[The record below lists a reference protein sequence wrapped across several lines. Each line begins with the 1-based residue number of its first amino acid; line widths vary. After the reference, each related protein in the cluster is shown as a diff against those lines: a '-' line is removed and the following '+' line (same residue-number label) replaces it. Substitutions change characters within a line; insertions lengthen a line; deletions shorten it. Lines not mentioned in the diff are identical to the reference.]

1 MNRIKKKETEF
12 WNFINICSV
21 FLAFISLYTTAEGMN
36 RFFFREDRIHGY
48 LISLAVQ
55 GILLSLNLRLPRYLM
70 GKALPAKACAIGLYV
85 FTVLW
90 SSGFSY
96 IFMSNVIYQ
105 DTWMKDAQI
114 EMTGLYQEGKQKLT
128 VQAGEAMEKAVGEV
142 LGDVTAFKSRAVQN
156 DGTVLTAGTS
166 VEYQNYLPLFAEDP
180 RMLQAIYALQEGK
193 SASGEVSVILDT
205 LKEKE
210 ETLTGELE
218 AVTQKL
224 EETDSKLSQLD
235 QQRTELIDKRTK
247 VAAGSDAH
255 SSYTDSINEKTE
267 SIRSL
272 KDEKE
277 NDAKEAQEIR
287 DRLRAVQSMLSAG
300 QLTQN
305 SASGQT
311 DQDFAGI
318 MAQLGSSEPDL
329 EEIGRM
335 TDNIYATLVGG
346 TQAGQNMEEYEQ
358 LLEDYLK
365 LRSDLGTASDIRGVI
380 AWLEEEDTVAEETE
394 RLVKMDGG
402 EEGLNLWRESWNQAL
417 TGLKS
422 QVLLIPEDIDVTD
435 TVQTGKK
442 AEQWKKEREKLLGGI
457 TGMQRNYL
465 LELND
470 VEKAGNYLFGSFPAM
485 AWFSLLFAVYL
496 DTAPMLLAVFK
507 YCSAK
512 RVKEDG
518 KEKTK
523 SMVFRT
529 AVGAGCMAFVIL
541 NSIILMRFFC
551 LT

>member
-166 VEYQNYLPLFAEDP
+166 VEYQNYLPLVAEDP

-218 AVTQKL
+218 SVTQKL
-224 EETDSKLSQLD
+224 EETDNKLSQLD
-235 QQRTELIDKRTK
+235 QQRTELSDKQTK

-329 EEIGRM
+329 EEIGLM

-457 TGMQRNYL
+457 TGTQRNYL

-541 NSIILMRFFC
+541 NSIILMRFF
-551 LT
+551 

>member
-218 AVTQKL
+218 SVTQKL

-380 AWLEEEDTVAEETE
+380 AWLEEEDTVADETE

-402 EEGLNLWRESWNQAL
+402 EEGMNLWRESWNQAL

-541 NSIILMRFFC
+541 NSIILMRFF
-551 LT
+551 

>member
-70 GKALPAKACAIGLYV
+70 GKALPAKVCAIGLYV

-218 AVTQKL
+218 SVTQKL
-224 EETDSKLSQLD
+224 EETDNKLSQLD

-346 TQAGQNMEEYEQ
+346 TQAGQNMEGYEQ

-435 TVQTGKK
+435 TAQTGKK

-541 NSIILMRFFC
+541 NSIILMRFF
-551 LT
+551 

>member
-70 GKALPAKACAIGLYV
+70 GKALPAKVCAIGLYV

-218 AVTQKL
+218 SVTQKL
-224 EETDSKLSQLD
+224 EETDNKLSQLD

-335 TDNIYATLVGG
+335 TDNIYATLGGG
-346 TQAGQNMEEYEQ
+346 TQAGQNMEGYEQ

-435 TVQTGKK
+435 TAQTGKK

-541 NSIILMRFFC
+541 NSIILMRFF
-551 LT
+551 

>member
-1 MNRIKKKETEF
+1 MKRIKKKETEF

-318 MAQLGSSEPDL
+318 MAQLGSTEPDL
-329 EEIGRM
+329 EEIGRL

-402 EEGLNLWRESWNQAL
+402 EEGLNLWRDTWNQAL

-485 AWFSLLFAVYL
+485 AWFSLLFAIYL

-529 AVGAGCMAFVIL
+529 AIGAGCMAFVIL
-541 NSIILMRFFC
+541 NSIILMRFF
-551 LT
+551 

>member
-218 AVTQKL
+218 SVTQKL
-224 EETDSKLSQLD
+224 EETDNKLSQLD

-380 AWLEEEDTVAEETE
+380 AWLEEEDTVADETE

-442 AEQWKKEREKLLGGI
+442 EEQWKKEREKLLGGI

-541 NSIILMRFFC
+541 NSIILMRFF
-551 LT
+551 

>member
-36 RFFFREDRIHGY
+36 RFFFREDKIHGY

-210 ETLTGELE
+210 DTLTGELE

-380 AWLEEEDTVAEETE
+380 AWLEEEDTVADETE

-442 AEQWKKEREKLLGGI
+442 EEQWKKEREKLLGGI

-541 NSIILMRFFC
+541 NSIILMRFF
-551 LT
+551 

>member
-210 ETLTGELE
+210 DTLTGELE

-311 DQDFAGI
+311 DQDFAGL

-541 NSIILMRFFC
+541 NSIILMRFF
-551 LT
+551 

>member
-210 ETLTGELE
+210 ETLSGELE

-224 EETDSKLSQLD
+224 EETDSKLFQLD

-402 EEGLNLWRESWNQAL
+402 EEGLNLWRDTWNQAL

-435 TVQTGKK
+435 MVQTGKK

-470 VEKAGNYLFGSFPAM
+470 VEKAGNYLFGRFPAM

-529 AVGAGCMAFVIL
+529 AIGAGCMAFVIL
-541 NSIILMRFFC
+541 NSIILMRFF
-551 LT
+551 

>member
-210 ETLTGELE
+210 DTLTGELE

-402 EEGLNLWRESWNQAL
+402 EEGLNLWRDTWNQAL

-541 NSIILMRFFC
+541 NSIILMRFF
-551 LT
+551 

>member
-210 ETLTGELE
+210 DTLTGELE

-380 AWLEEEDTVAEETE
+380 AWLEEEDTVADETE

-442 AEQWKKEREKLLGGI
+442 EEQWKKEREKLLGGI

-518 KEKTK
+518 KEKIK

-541 NSIILMRFFC
+541 NSIILMRFF
-551 LT
+551 

>member
-156 DGTVLTAGTS
+156 DGTVLNAGTS

-210 ETLTGELE
+210 DTLTGELE

-402 EEGLNLWRESWNQAL
+402 EEGLNLWRDTWNQAL

-541 NSIILMRFFC
+541 NSIILMRFF
-551 LT
+551 

>member
-156 DGTVLTAGTS
+156 DGTVLSAGTS

-210 ETLTGELE
+210 DTLTGELE

-346 TQAGQNMEEYEQ
+346 TQAGQDMEEYEQ

-402 EEGLNLWRESWNQAL
+402 EEGLNMWRESWNQAL
-417 TGLKS
+417 TELKS

-512 RVKEDG
+512 RVKEEG

-529 AVGAGCMAFVIL
+529 AVGVGCMAFVIL
-541 NSIILMRFFC
+541 NSIILMRFF
-551 LT
+551 

>member
-470 VEKAGNYLFGSFPAM
+470 VEKAGNYLFGSFPVM

-541 NSIILMRFFC
+541 NSIILMRFF
-551 LT
+551 

>member
-36 RFFFREDRIHGY
+36 RFSFREDRIHGY

-70 GKALPAKACAIGLYV
+70 GKALPAKVCAIGLYV

-205 LKEKE
+205 LKE
-210 ETLTGELE
+210 TLTGELE
-218 AVTQKL
+218 SVTQKL
-224 EETDSKLSQLD
+224 EETDNKLSQLD

-277 NDAKEAQEIR
+277 NDAKEAQQIR

-346 TQAGQNMEEYEQ
+346 TQAGQNMEGYEQ

-435 TVQTGKK
+435 TAQTGKK

-541 NSIILMRFFC
+541 NSIILMRFF
-551 LT
+551 

>member
-70 GKALPAKACAIGLYV
+70 GKALPAKVCAIGLYV

-218 AVTQKL
+218 SVTQKL
-224 EETDSKLSQLD
+224 EETDNKLSQLD

-435 TVQTGKK
+435 TAQTGKK

-541 NSIILMRFFC
+541 NSIILMRFF
-551 LT
+551 

>member
-210 ETLTGELE
+210 DTLTGELE

-529 AVGAGCMAFVIL
+529 AIGAGCMAFLIL
-541 NSIILMRFFC
+541 NSIILMRFF
-551 LT
+551 

>member
-318 MAQLGSSEPDL
+318 MAQLGSTEPDL
-329 EEIGRM
+329 EEIGRL

-402 EEGLNLWRESWNQAL
+402 EEGLNLWRDTWNQAL

-485 AWFSLLFAVYL
+485 AWFSLLFAIYL

-512 RVKEDG
+512 RVNEDG

-529 AVGAGCMAFVIL
+529 AIGAGCMAFVIL
-541 NSIILMRFFC
+541 NSIILMRFF
-551 LT
+551 

>member
-70 GKALPAKACAIGLYV
+70 GKALPAKVCAIGLYV

-346 TQAGQNMEEYEQ
+346 TQAGQNMEGYEQ

-435 TVQTGKK
+435 TAQTGKK

-485 AWFSLLFAVYL
+485 AWFSLLFAIYL

-541 NSIILMRFFC
+541 NSIILMRFF
-551 LT
+551 

>member
-529 AVGAGCMAFVIL
+529 AVGACCMAFVIL
-541 NSIILMRFFC
+541 NSIILMRFF
-551 LT
+551 

>member
-1 MNRIKKKETEF
+1 
-12 WNFINICSV
+12 
-21 FLAFISLYTTAEGMN
+21 
-36 RFFFREDRIHGY
+36 
-48 LISLAVQ
+48 
-55 GILLSLNLRLPRYLM
+55 
-70 GKALPAKACAIGLYV
+70 
-85 FTVLW
+85 
-90 SSGFSY
+90 
-96 IFMSNVIYQ
+96 
-105 DTWMKDAQI
+105 
-114 EMTGLYQEGKQKLT
+114 
-128 VQAGEAMEKAVGEV
+128 
-142 LGDVTAFKSRAVQN
+142 
-156 DGTVLTAGTS
+156 
-166 VEYQNYLPLFAEDP
+166 
-180 RMLQAIYALQEGK
+180 MLQAIYALQEGK

-218 AVTQKL
+218 SVTQKL
-224 EETDSKLSQLD
+224 EETDNKLSQLD

-346 TQAGQNMEEYEQ
+346 TQAGQNMEGYEQ

-435 TVQTGKK
+435 TAQTGKK

-541 NSIILMRFFC
+541 NSIILMRFF
-551 LT
+551 

>member
-70 GKALPAKACAIGLYV
+70 GKALPAKVCAIGLYV

-218 AVTQKL
+218 SVTQKL
-224 EETDSKLSQLD
+224 EETDNKLSQLD

-272 KDEKE
+272 EDEKE

-346 TQAGQNMEEYEQ
+346 TQAGQNMEGYEQ

-435 TVQTGKK
+435 TAQTGKK

-541 NSIILMRFFC
+541 NSIILMRFF
-551 LT
+551 

>member
-48 LISLAVQ
+48 LISLEVQ

-70 GKALPAKACAIGLYV
+70 GKALPAKVCAIGLYV

-218 AVTQKL
+218 SVTQKL
-224 EETDSKLSQLD
+224 EETDNKLSQLD

-346 TQAGQNMEEYEQ
+346 TQAGQNMEGYEQ

-435 TVQTGKK
+435 TAQTGKK

-541 NSIILMRFFC
+541 NSIILMRFF
-551 LT
+551 

>member
-277 NDAKEAQEIR
+277 NDTKEAQEIR

-541 NSIILMRFFC
+541 NSIILMRFF
-551 LT
+551 

>member
-70 GKALPAKACAIGLYV
+70 GKALPAKVCAIGLYV

-218 AVTQKL
+218 SVTQKL
-224 EETDSKLSQLD
+224 EETDNKLSQLD

-346 TQAGQNMEEYEQ
+346 TQAGQNMEGYEQ

-435 TVQTGKK
+435 TAQTGKK

-541 NSIILMRFFC
+541 NSIIRMRFF
-551 LT
+551 

>member
-210 ETLTGELE
+210 DTLTGELE

-365 LRSDLGTASDIRGVI
+365 LRSDLGTASDIRGVL

-529 AVGAGCMAFVIL
+529 AIGAGCMAFLIL
-541 NSIILMRFFC
+541 NSIILMRFF
-551 LT
+551 

>member
-210 ETLTGELE
+210 DTLTGELE

-235 QQRTELIDKRTK
+235 QQRTELIDKQTK

-380 AWLEEEDTVAEETE
+380 AWLEEEDTVADETE

-442 AEQWKKEREKLLGGI
+442 EEQWKKEREKLLGGI

-541 NSIILMRFFC
+541 NSIILMRFF
-551 LT
+551 

>member
-224 EETDSKLSQLD
+224 EEMDSKLSQLD

-318 MAQLGSSEPDL
+318 MAQLGSTEPDL

-335 TDNIYATLVGG
+335 TDNIYSTLVGG

-402 EEGLNLWRESWNQAL
+402 EEGLNLWRDSWNQAL

-485 AWFSLLFAVYL
+485 AWFSLLFAIYL

-512 RVKEDG
+512 RVKEEG

-541 NSIILMRFFC
+541 NSIILMRFF
-551 LT
+551 

>member
-470 VEKAGNYLFGSFPAM
+470 VEKAGNYLFGSFPSM

-541 NSIILMRFFC
+541 NSIILMRFF
-551 LT
+551 

>member
-48 LISLAVQ
+48 LISMAVQ

-114 EMTGLYQEGKQKLT
+114 EMTGLYQKGKQKLT

-210 ETLTGELE
+210 DTLTGELE

-272 KDEKE
+272 KDEKQ

-318 MAQLGSSEPDL
+318 MAQLGSTEPDL

-346 TQAGQNMEEYEQ
+346 TQAGQDMVEYEQ

-402 EEGLNLWRESWNQAL
+402 EEGLNLWRDSWNQAL

-518 KEKTK
+518 KEKMK

-541 NSIILMRFFC
+541 NSIILMRFF
-551 LT
+551 

>member
-21 FLAFISLYTTAEGMN
+21 FLAFISLYTTAEGLN

-318 MAQLGSSEPDL
+318 MAQLGSTEPDL
-329 EEIGRM
+329 EEIGRL

-402 EEGLNLWRESWNQAL
+402 EEGLNLWRDTWNQAL

-485 AWFSLLFAVYL
+485 AWFSLLFAIYL

-529 AVGAGCMAFVIL
+529 AIGAGCMAFVIL
-541 NSIILMRFFC
+541 NSIILMRFF
-551 LT
+551 

>member
-218 AVTQKL
+218 SVTQKL
-224 EETDSKLSQLD
+224 EETDNKLSQLD

-346 TQAGQNMEEYEQ
+346 TQAGQNMEGYEQ

-435 TVQTGKK
+435 TAQTGKK

-541 NSIILMRFFC
+541 NSIILMRFF
-551 LT
+551 

>member
-210 ETLTGELE
+210 DTLTGELE

-255 SSYTDSINEKTE
+255 NSYTDSINEKTE

-417 TGLKS
+417 AGLKS

-541 NSIILMRFFC
+541 NSIILMRFF
-551 LT
+551 

>member
-70 GKALPAKACAIGLYV
+70 GKALPAKVCAIGLYV

-210 ETLTGELE
+210 ETLTGKLE
-218 AVTQKL
+218 SVTQKL
-224 EETDSKLSQLD
+224 EETDNKLSQLD

-346 TQAGQNMEEYEQ
+346 TQAGQNMEGYEQ

-435 TVQTGKK
+435 TAQTGKK

-541 NSIILMRFFC
+541 NSIILMRFF
-551 LT
+551 

>member
-318 MAQLGSSEPDL
+318 MAQLGSTEPDL

-335 TDNIYATLVGG
+335 TDNIYSTLVGG

-402 EEGLNLWRESWNQAL
+402 EEGLNLWRDSWNQAL

-529 AVGAGCMAFVIL
+529 AIGAGCMAFVIL
-541 NSIILMRFFC
+541 NSIILMRFF
-551 LT
+551 

>member
-541 NSIILMRFFC
+541 NLSLIHI
-551 LT
+551 